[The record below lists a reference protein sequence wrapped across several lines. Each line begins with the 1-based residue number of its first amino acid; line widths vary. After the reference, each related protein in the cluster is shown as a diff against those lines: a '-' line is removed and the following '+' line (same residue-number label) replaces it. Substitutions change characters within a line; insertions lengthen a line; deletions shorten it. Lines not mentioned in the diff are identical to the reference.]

1 MPRKIYFHG
10 SVRRDVLFAEK
21 VVLCYRC
28 KTRHMLGENCPVATP
43 TPEDFSMS
51 FIELS
56 ETPQDGLALEKPNSS
71 VETQPSLHGDVVT
84 TLWQHRG

>member
-1 MPRKIYFHG
+1 MPRKICFHD
-10 SVRRDVLFAEK
+10 SFRRDVLFAEK

-51 FIELS
+51 FIELC
-56 ETPQDGLALEKPNSS
+56 ETPQDGLTLEKPNSS
-71 VETQPSLHGDVVT
+71 VETHPSLHGDVVT
-84 TLWQHRG
+84 TFWQHRG